1 MPVWCIKYFFIHQD
15 QVLFIN
21 IGYKADFCF
30 KNIQI
35 KWNTEWQRPVATTG
49 KIASFLPLLLLC
61 PARSRRPSK
70 LDVSKIIFPLIRLAL
85 NVLLC
90 LQLRA
95 TGGATAAVRGTTRRG
110 EAALQ
115 HESGEWLLNA
125 AGKCVM
131 WATLSKLLKPCF
143 DVNFC
148 NGLAWPSLSP
158 PPPPACRGCCHHR
171 PPSLPLAPFRTQFRV
186 GLLRKNCTASTTT
199 TSQPQFFFALSL
211 LFREYLEF

>member
-1 MPVWCIKYFFIHQD
+1 MTNASCNNW
-15 QVLFIN
+15 
-21 IGYKADFCF
+21 
-30 KNIQI
+30 KNSKPPHLILLSCS
-35 KWNTEWQRPVATTG
+35 
-49 KIASFLPLLLLC
+49 AS
-61 PARSRRPSK
+61 SRRPSK

-95 TGGATAAVRGTTRRG
+95 TGGAAAAAVRGTTRRG

-158 PPPPACRGCCHHR
+158 PPPSAATAGRRLCLLLHFGHNFELACFAKIV
-171 PPSLPLAPFRTQFRV
+171 L
-186 GLLRKNCTASTTT
+186 LLR
-199 TSQPQFFFALSL
+199 QRLLSL
-211 LFREYLEF
+211 SFFLLYRCCFEST

>member
-1 MPVWCIKYFFIHQD
+1 MPIFFP
-15 QVLFIN
+15 
-21 IGYKADFCF
+21 

-35 KWNTEWQRPVATTG
+35 KRNIEWQRPVATTG
-49 KIASFLPLLLLC
+49 KIVSLPILLLLC

-95 TGGATAAVRGTTRRG
+95 AGGAMAAASVRGTTRRG
-110 EAALQ
+110 GALQ

-158 PPPPACRGCCHHR
+158 PPAACRLCLLLHFGHNFE
-171 PPSLPLAPFRTQFRV
+171 LACFAKIV
-186 GLLRKNCTASTTT
+186 LLLRQRLLSL
-199 TSQPQFFFALSL
+199 SFFFALSL

>member
-1 MPVWCIKYFFIHQD
+1 MYQIFF
-15 QVLFIN
+15 LYTRFRLPFIN
-21 IGYKADFCF
+21 IGHKADFF
-30 KNIQI
+30 SYKNIQI

-49 KIASFLPLLLLC
+49 KIVSLPILLLLC
-61 PARSRRPSK
+61 AARSRRPSK

-95 TGGATAAVRGTTRRG
+95 TGGVAAAVRGTTRRG

-158 PPPPACRGCCHHR
+158 PPPSACRGCCHRR

-199 TSQPQFFFALSL
+199 TSQPQFFL
-211 LFREYLEF
+211 LYRCCFEST